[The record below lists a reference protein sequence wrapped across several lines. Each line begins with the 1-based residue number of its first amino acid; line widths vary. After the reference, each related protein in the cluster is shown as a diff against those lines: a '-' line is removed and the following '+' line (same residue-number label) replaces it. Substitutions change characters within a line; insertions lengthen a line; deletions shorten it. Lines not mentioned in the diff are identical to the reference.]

1 VSEAA
6 FDFAPPPPEE
16 LAVFPLSGALLLP
29 RGRLPLNIFENR
41 YLNMV
46 GDAMAAGR
54 MIGMIQPAE
63 RQPHIVEG
71 NCPLFD
77 VGCIGRITQFAETG
91 DGRIMMTLLGVGRF
105 RIDRELSDRNGYRRV
120 QADYAGFSV
129 DIDDDIS
136 TIADRPRLL
145 KAVNAFFSARGVDS
159 DMAGIDKAS
168 DEYLVNALAMASPFS
183 PEEKQALLE
192 SADLQDRAAMLT
204 ALFEMALS
212 SGPGGATPDNQARH

>member
-1 VSEAA
+1 MSETA
-6 FDFAPPPPEE
+6 FNFAPPPPEE

-41 YLNMV
+41 YLNMI
-46 GDAMAAGR
+46 GDALAAGR

-77 VGCIGRITQFAETG
+77 VGCVGRITQFAESG
-91 DGRIMMTLLGVGRF
+91 DGRILMTLLGVGRF
-105 RIDRELSDRNGYRRV
+105 RIARELPDRNGYRRV
-120 QADYAGFSV
+120 QADYAGFTV
-129 DIDDDIS
+129 DIDEDS
-136 TIADRPRLL
+136 CTIADRPRLL

-159 DMAGIDKAS
+159 DMSGIDQAS

-183 PEEKQALLE
+183 AEEKQALLE

-212 SGPGGATPDNQARH
+212 GGVDGMDPDNQARH